1 MIKEQGPACSHT
13 AGDCGGEESLT
24 CLGIFL
30 GFQRIDEGLSRNT
43 CRILLGVALVEG
55 AACVGGEDNNGILEG
70 DILVQIT
77 VSQSTGIQYLQKQMD
92 GVQMGFFYLVEQQDA
107 VGIFFHKSSEGSFLC
122 AGIAFLKTHK
132 PHIGLMIGKAGH
144 VKALIRNLQRL
155 RSLFRKES
163 LAYTGRPG
171 KYKDGAGTLAFFV

>member
-1 MIKEQGPACSHT
+1 
-13 AGDCGGEESLT
+13 
-24 CLGIFL
+24 
-30 GFQRIDEGLSRNT
+30 
-43 CRILLGVALVEG
+43 
-55 AACVGGEDNNGILEG
+55 
-70 DILVQIT
+70 
-77 VSQSTGIQYLQKQMD
+77 
-92 GVQMGFFYLVEQQDA
+92 MGFFYLVEQQDA
-107 VGIFFHKSSEGSFLC
+107 VGIIFHKASEGSFLC